1 LEGRFFEAAGRAL
14 ERAFGV
20 RPLINGEG
28 GSIPIVVDFEEI
40 LGAPAVLMGFA
51 LPGCNMHAPDEWISV
66 ENFEKGI
73 RAIAAFYDE
82 L

>member
-1 LEGRFFEAAGRAL
+1 M
-14 ERAFGV
+14 
-20 RPLINGEG
+20 ICGEG
-28 GSIPIVVDFEEI
+28 GSIPIVVEFEEI
-40 LGAPAVLMGFA
+40 LKAPAVLMGFA
-51 LPGCNMHAPDEWISV
+51 LPGCNMHAPDEWLSV